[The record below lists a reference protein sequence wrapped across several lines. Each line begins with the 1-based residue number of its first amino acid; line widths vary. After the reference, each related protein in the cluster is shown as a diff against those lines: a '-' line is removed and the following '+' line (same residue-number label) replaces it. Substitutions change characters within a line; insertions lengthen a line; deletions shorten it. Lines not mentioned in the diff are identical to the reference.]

1 VLKIRCD
8 GESKKKVLQNFLGI
22 KPGLNARPECKCMPD
37 ETNGRDGQPFF
48 CLSLPIPL
56 LCRRRFVLVPLFFT
70 TVFN

>member
-1 VLKIRCD
+1 
-8 GESKKKVLQNFLGI
+8 
-22 KPGLNARPECKCMPD
+22 MPD